1 LDISARGKIA
11 SKSLPMTCDLHGNHG
26 RQERGAFGRDRLT
39 AGKQVASALVQLKEF
54 GF

>member
-1 LDISARGKIA
+1 MAAMLLSA
-11 SKSLPMTCDLHGNHG
+11 
-26 RQERGAFGRDRLT
+26 